1 MAYIES
7 SLLMYRGKSHKL
19 LSGNLPTE
27 NGGSTTSGRYGM
39 VYKNGEIIWEIL
51 GRKGRQVV
59 IPIAQYLNYSWQA
72 RTVVIDIDKGSYILV
87 GGVGQASSSGF
98 ITNDTGMMVAGYLL
112 FMNQSYDW
120 GNISTN
126 GAVFYSPKSGR
137 KLSGP
142 VRVCFGMGNSFYGI
156 GESGYELK
164 NKLLKLTVNEHGMV
178 DDEEVVDEIEG
189 LGLAPSIKYKGCDFY
204 VLSINDTYYRFD
216 LKNRGMMP
224 VSSDII
230 NGLVWLTD
238 SKFAYLRTVNDSL
251 YVVITSNLVN
261 NDEVIYADA
270 YEYYSR
276 SLYCRYPY
284 VYIWRNGRT
293 TSSSA
298 YIFKIV
304 KINVITKERKT
315 IYPDSIKIGDVTF
328 YTKESDVNGSPQSPY
343 IQLYNSTYY
352 AFLWKHSEYFEDGV
366 MKDDLKGGY
375 GDVYTNLIE
384 HVASHAVYMDN
395 LELQPSEHNMAVQL
409 I

>member
-7 SLLMYRGKSHKL
+7 SLLMYRGESHKL
-19 LSGNLPTE
+19 LSGNLPDE
-27 NGGSTTSGRYGM
+27 NGRFSSGTYGM
-39 VYKNGEIIWEIL
+39 VYKNGKIIWEIL

-72 RTVVIDIDKGSYILV
+72 RTVVIDIDKGSYILM
-87 GGVGQASSSGF
+87 GGVGQAGSSGF
-98 ITNDTGMMVAGYLL
+98 IANDTGMMVAGYLV

-216 LKNRGMMP
+216 LQNRRMMP

-261 NDEVIYADA
+261 DDEVIYADVSDQYA
-270 YEYYSR
+270 YMTK
-276 SLYCRYPY
+276 LYCRYPY
-284 VYIWRNGRT
+284 AYIWRNARA
-293 TSSSA
+293 TSSSP
-298 YIFKIV
+298 YILRIIKV
-304 KINVITKERKT
+304 NVVTKVSQV
-315 IYPDSIKIGDVTF
+315 IHPDSIKIGDVTI
-328 YTKESDVNGSPQSPY
+328 YTKESDENGSPQAPY
-343 IQLYNSTYY
+343 LRLYGGNFYSL
-352 AFLWKHSEYFEDGV
+352 LWGYNEYFNDGV
-366 MKDDLKGGY
+366 MKDDLLGGY
-375 GDVYTNLIE
+375 GDIQ
-384 HVASHAVYMDN
+384 ASDNNYYAIYMDN
-395 LELQPSEHNMAVQL
+395 MELKESEHNRAVRL